1 MENGKKVIHIK
12 KLHSVSFPLSDRR
25 NAKRLIEFFEVKNP
39 EKDTPR
45 FFILILNEDLLT
57 GKKFRIGKSSFFS
70 RTSALKTY
78 NGVART
84 ASKNENNGELLAAVA

>member
-1 MENGKKVIHIK
+1 MEKRIIRLK
-12 KLHSVSFPLSDRR
+12 KLHSVSFHLSDRR
-25 NAKRLIEFFEVKNP
+25 NAKRLIEVFEVKNP
-39 EKDTPR
+39 EENTPR
-45 FFILILNEDLLT
+45 FFILIINEDLLT
-57 GKKFRIGKSSFFS
+57 GKKIRIGKSSFFS